1 MCARAPGGRGTPRL
15 QGKEG
20 NFSLVTKAGNCAV
33 PDLLGCGL
41 WCRFVVCTHQ
51 ASLITLSHF
60 LLYHSCGGMSH
71 PQSPKPYPN
80 LTEALRGVTR
90 H

>member
-33 PDLLGCGL
+33 PETQTSL
-41 WCRFVVCTHQ
+41 VVVPIC
-51 ASLITLSHF
+51 SLYTSSLSHNSLTLS
-60 LLYHSCGGMSH
+60 LV
-71 PQSPKPYPN
+71 PQLWRYVAPPKSKTLP
-80 LTEALRGVTR
+80 
-90 H
+90 